1 MSDIPPLVLVRGP
14 EELLA
19 DRAVAAVLADL
30 KVEAPDL
37 DVVRVGPDYHSGQL
51 VMDTSP
57 SLFGGST
64 CVVIEALHEASED
77 LHADLLDYLAAPAEH
92 VTLVVRHA
100 GGPRGKKVLDAL
112 VAGKAR
118 IFECPAVKSDRDKS
132 DFVTNEFRRAGRKV
146 TPEAVRAL
154 VEAVGKD
161 LRELA
166 ASCAQLVV
174 DTEGSSTT
182 GSSRPTTGQ
191 GRGHRLP
198 GRRCGRGGPGGEALR
213 LLRHAIATG
222 VDPVPIV
229 AVLAGQLRQVVRVG
243 SASRGP
249 ARRSWR
255 ARSVWRPGRSTRP
268 AGSPRAGLPRA
279 WRPRSRPLLRRTPRS
294 KAEVATPST
303 RWSGPSS
310 PSPRPG
316 PPGGADA
323 GRPIE
328 RRAARAATGRRAH
341 GTPRSGSAGRSGPR
355 PRAP

>member
-1 MSDIPPLVLVRGP
+1 VSDIPPLVLVRGP

-174 DTEGSSTT
+174 DTEGVVDDRVVETYHGGKVEAT
-182 GSSRPTTGQ
+182 GFRVADAAVAGQ
-191 GRGHRLP
+191 A
-198 GRRCGRGGPGGEALR
+198 GEALR

-243 SASRGP
+243 SASRGASSAVLASSLGMAP
-249 ARRSWR
+249 WQVDKARRLASGWT
-255 ARSVWRPGRSTRP
+255 PE
-268 AGSPRAGLPRA
+268 GLA
-279 WRPRSRPLLRRTPRS
+279 TSIQAVAAAD
-294 KAEVATPST
+294 AEVK
-303 RWSGPSS
+303 
-310 PSPRPG
+310 
-316 PPGGADA
+316 GG
-323 GRPIE
+323 GRDPVYAVE
-328 RRAARAATGRRAH
+328 RAILTIAEARAAGRR
-341 GTPRSGSAGRSGPR
+341 
-355 PRAP
+355 